1 MEIRKT
7 FHQRLREVQDDTL
20 IMGSMVE
27 KATHRAMAALKDRD
41 LEMARHVIDD
51 DCKVNNK
58 RFEIEEKCV
67 DLIATQQPM
76 ASDLRTIVGIL
87 SIIAELERIG
97 DYAVGIA
104 TNATMLM
111 NEPPLRLPP
120 ALFSMDEKAGD
131 MLRRSLD
138 AFVKRDTEA
147 AVRIAGEDD
156 EIDSLYEE
164 ALHELIQDMIT
175 DPSTVNRATRLI
187 WVAHRLERDGDR
199 VTNICERVVFIATGE
214 MEELGGTICR

>member
-27 KATHRAMAALKDRD
+27 KATHRAMASLKDRD

-51 DCKVNNK
+51 DCKVNDK

-87 SIIAELERIG
+87 SIIPELERIG

-104 TNATMLM
+104 TNAMMLM
-111 NEPPLRLPP
+111 NEPPLKLPP

-138 AFVKRDTEA
+138 AFVKRDTET
-147 AVRIAGEDD
+147 AVKIADEDD
-156 EIDSLYEE
+156 VIDGLYDE

-199 VTNICERVVFIATGE
+199 VTNICERVVFIVTGE